1 MRTTQRF
8 LASAVA
14 VLPLTF
20 GAAGM
25 AAADTN
31 DGSVSNGDVG
41 QHQQVDQHDRNG
53 SNAPDEG
60 NEGLLGGV
68 VHGLL
73 GGDHSGGN
81 HSGGNQGDHGDRYGQ
96 DHHGNRYDQGDRYDE
111 GSQPDSGQATHHIE
125 GDLQR

>member
-8 LASAVA
+8 LASAAA

-25 AAADTN
+25 ATADTHDRPVN
-31 DGSVSNGDVG
+31 SGDVG

-60 NEGLLGGV
+60 NEGLLGGL
-68 VHGLL
+68 VHGLV
-73 GGDHSGGN
+73 GGD

-96 DHHGNRYDQGDRYDE
+96 DHGNRYDQGDRYDE